1 MTVSSIV
8 ADRAL
13 VDLIDRFEE
22 VHELLETADA
32 ADAGRVRCLASD
44 ALRLAVEFL
53 VQLREE
59 RHSGAVR

>member
-1 MTVSSIV
+1 MTVSPIL
-8 ADRAL
+8 ADRIV

-22 VHELLETADA
+22 VRGLLEAADA
-32 ADAGRVRCLASD
+32 ADADRARCMAND

-59 RHSGAVR
+59 QLNKSQT